1 MKEIAKKINCFIYK
15 PVCKWFHKEY
25 KYIIVAIISG
35 LIITTGITF
44 AGQKYSEDITKE
56 LSSHLIRFHLIANSD
71 TVEDQQMKEHIRD
84 VVLDYMSPL
93 LKESSSMEETRFI
106 IKEETPQI
114 EQLAHD
120 VIIRWGK
127 NYCVEVLLGQAN
139 FPTKQYGD
147 IMLPAGEYEAC
158 RIIIGEGKGKN
169 WWCVMFPPLCYVDVT
184 HEIVPSQHKAY
195 LEKTLSKEEYELITK
210 SIGTSNKDIPIKF
223 KFKVVELFNKKK
235 SNKK

>member
-1 MKEIAKKINCFIYK
+1 MKKITKKMNDFRYK
-15 PVCKWFHKEY
+15 SISKWFYKEY
-25 KYIIVAIISG
+25 KYIILAIISG
-35 LIITTGITF
+35 LVITTGITF
-44 AGQKYSEDITKE
+44 AGQKYSEDVTDE

-84 VVLDYMSPL
+84 LVLDYMSPL
-93 LKESSSMEETRFI
+93 LKESSSMAETRFI
-106 IKEETPQI
+106 IKTQTPQI
-114 EQLAHD
+114 EALARD
-120 VIIRWGK
+120 VITRWGK
-127 NYCVEVLLGQAN
+127 DYCVEVLLGQAD

-184 HEIVPSQHKAY
+184 HEIVASEHKDY
-195 LEKTLSKEEYELITK
+195 LQKTLSKEEYELITK
-210 SIGTSNKDIPIKF
+210 SIGKSKKDIPVKF
-223 KFKVVELFNKKK
+223 KFKVVELFSKKK